1 MGPHKPH
8 FSTQITPWDPMWSH
22 KTPFL
27 YWGPMGPH
35 KTPFLH
41 PNHSMLPY
49 GAAQNPISS
58 PRFWKEGEPNNRGFN
73 EDCAHVWTSGQWNDV
88 YCTFECY
95 FVCEK
100 PLPK

>member
-1 MGPHKPH
+1 
-8 FSTQITPWDPMWSH
+8 MWSH

-27 YWGPMGPH
+27 YRGPMGTH

-41 PNHSMLPY
+41 PNLSMLPY
-49 GAAQNPISS
+49 GAAQTPISS

>member
-1 MGPHKPH
+1 MGPP
-8 FSTQITPWDPMWSH
+8 

-27 YWGPMGPH
+27 YWGPMGTH

-41 PNHSMLPY
+41 PNLSMLPY
-49 GAAQNPISS
+49 GATQNPISVLGPYGATQTPISS